1 MVEDEKTG
9 PDSEEDLD
17 VDSAGNQGKAN
28 QDGELPRLIPKI
40 KSIDLS
46 NFMAPSVRTMKAIQ
60 TPVRGIALDSY
71 PSVLAKVLA
80 ENKNTRDIVNR
91 SLNSVRSPARL
102 YLGNSTL
109 RIADALGQNESI
121 RSITSA
127 ALRSAVSPANL
138 ALQGFQQSWP
148 LATLKFWGSIPPNPL
163 ATSAVTLGQL
173 LSKQQKLIQGIDS
186 GYYPDLFKKFYKSR
200 EARSLPQNL
209 RPIYFDLDQN
219 QVQDIFLPF
228 IKEGRIPAFGIPRSS
243 TLMKL
248 IHAEPSER
256 RNVMW
261 SHRKSIVAD
270 CNQWISNDEVQEL
283 VPEAEFASDA
293 LTAIQNDNYPS
304 AQTLLSTVLD
314 DLTEQLLAHN
324 PQIRKSVKNY
334 DPSKGEGI
342 PDFLKE
348 QYSANEISRME
359 DLITWLPICRAFE
372 PFHPGNGKTVPR
384 HYNRH
389 ASAHKA
395 KKKQLVK
402 RNAIQAL
409 MLTTSLIDYIC
420 VRTKR
425 EQLDR
430 LSGRINNPLHSS

>member
-1 MVEDEKTG
+1 M
-9 PDSEEDLD
+9 L
-17 VDSAGNQGKAN
+17 QGFGRK
-28 QDGELPRLIPKI
+28 Q
-40 KSIDLS
+40 
-46 NFMAPSVRTMKAIQ
+46 
-60 TPVRGIALDSY
+60 
-71 PSVLAKVLA
+71 
-80 ENKNTRDIVNR
+80 NTRDIVNR

-219 QVQDIFLPF
+219 QVQIFSSLHQ
-228 IKEGRIPAFGIPRSS
+228 GRTDSCIRIPRSS
-243 TLMKL
+243 TLMKI

-293 LTAIQNDNYPS
+293 LTAIQTTTTH
-304 AQTLLSTVLD
+304 Q
-314 DLTEQLLAHN
+314 H
-324 PQIRKSVKNY
+324 
-334 DPSKGEGI
+334 
-342 PDFLKE
+342 
-348 QYSANEISRME
+348 
-359 DLITWLPICRAFE
+359 
-372 PFHPGNGKTVPR
+372 R
-384 HYNRH
+384 HYCR
-389 ASAHKA
+389 
-395 KKKQLVK
+395 
-402 RNAIQAL
+402 R
-409 MLTTSLIDYIC
+409 C
-420 VRTKR
+420 
-425 EQLDR
+425 
-430 LSGRINNPLHSS
+430 